1 MAALVV
7 AAEASPL
14 SGRPP
19 GIEDGADLVGDLTAG
34 VGPGEAHHQ
43 QAVVRRVDVGHGGD
57 HGEGDG
63 LGVAGRPAAL
73 RPTRPLRRAPAWP
86 AISLARSGGHPGNS
100 WP

>member
-7 AAEASPL
+7 AAEASPH

-34 VGPGEAHHQ
+34 VGPGDPRHQ
-43 QAVVRRVDVGHGGD
+43 QAVVRRVDVAHGGD

-63 LGVAGRPAAL
+63 LGGDGPPGRAAAD
-73 RPTRPLRRAPAWP
+73 PSAPAG
-86 AISLARSGGHPGNS
+86 AGVPGDLFGPIGRAS
-100 WP
+100 RE

>member
-63 LGVAGRPAAL
+63 LGVDGRPEAAAL
-73 RPTRPLRRAPAWP
+73 AAWCRSDASMTRAPQP
-86 AISLARSGGHPGNS
+86 RRRVP
-100 WP
+100 